1 MESEKSQQTLSNL
14 HMLRLQHN
22 WCASLVLH
30 AFKSRLTM
38 PFPLSS
44 FGLQQAGVRAQLDD
58 RVELEHDGCTE
69 ALTKQL
75 GALRQELAHKDSKLT

>member
-1 MESEKSQQTLSNL
+1 
-14 HMLRLQHN
+14 
-22 WCASLVLH
+22 
-30 AFKSRLTM
+30 M